1 MTGYGKAQRDSDQ
14 YEATAEIKTLNSKFL
29 DVGLRLPRVFLHKE
43 IEVRNLLTEK
53 IQRGKVSLSVDFS
66 ANSELQ
72 SRTVINKA
80 AFKAYYHAYQ
90 ELKTEL
96 NDPTEDIFRL
106 AALSPDV
113 VQPNQAEALDET
125 VWQEIRPMIVE
136 ALDRCNDFR
145 LQEGAALQ
153 KDMEE
158 NIADI
163 RQWLE
168 KVKEQIPERDAHLR
182 QRLQSQLAEWEAEAI
197 DKNRFEQELIY
208 YIEKLDVNEELVR
221 LGNHLD
227 YFREVLS
234 EDESN
239 GMPSNG
245 KKLNFIAQEIG
256 REINTI
262 GSKANHSLIQR
273 YVVGMKE
280 SLEKIKEQTMNV
292 L

>member
-1 MTGYGKAQRDSDQ
+1 MTGYGKAQRDSDR
-14 YEATAEIKTLNSKFL
+14 YEASAEIKTLNSKFL
-29 DVGLRLPRVFLHKE
+29 DVSLRLPRAFLHKE

-53 IQRGKVSLSVDFS
+53 LQRGKVSLNVEFS
-66 ANSELQ
+66 GSPELQ
-72 SRTVINKA
+72 TRPAINKA
-80 AFKAYYHAYQ
+80 AFKAYYQAYQ

-125 VWQEIRPMIVE
+125 LWQEIRPMIVQ

-158 NIADI
+158 SVADI

-168 KVKEQIPERDAHLR
+168 KVKEQLPERDAHMR

-197 DKNRFEQELIY
+197 DRNRFEQELIY

-227 YFREVLS
+227 YYAEVLV
-234 EDESN
+234 EAE
-239 GMPSNG
+239 SNG

-262 GSKANHSLIQR
+262 GSKANHALIQR

-280 SLEKIKEQTMNV
+280 ALEKIKEQTMNV